1 MIFQLS
7 ASIDSRLAEAAAE
20 IESQEIGL
28 RVVSARIYKL
38 PFFKV
43 SAKILVQSPRRFNI
57 LEEFVLHAGD
67 DLVPSPTRQEVASLS
82 GMDPLFIDATCQN
95 LERLKVLETDVQ
107 NKVVLTTLGKQYY
120 AQGCLPNPP
129 AQKSV
134 HLVYWVVTDKI
145 TAGKSPLECDDSDPI
160 LPGLNV
166 QAEQQPEIHED
177 SLSSLRGEAPDNS
190 LAEQSPESSA
200 IAAATTLQRVI
211 DATTVAGLGLHLPS
225 EGRSIIKVNDA
236 VIEEQGFHKCGV
248 FVVQDTICPGERMD
262 NVSVR
267 AINIQ
272 TNQQDIALE
281 QVLDQWLQQERIK
294 LADLLPPEME
304 ILTPTQPQEEALE
317 IEKPGHA
324 RLVQELYQEQ
334 TVAARQQVQPEQPV
348 LQPIPAASP
357 GIIELLRDEA
367 IRPRFLEILNQATQ
381 AIFIVSPWIT
391 EQVVDE
397 DFKRRLKDLAQR
409 RVLVLL
415 GWGIARHQSL
425 EERAPSQALLES
437 IQSIHTPDGVPAIA
451 VWWLGNQHS
460 KDILVDWSIHM
471 TGSHNWLSYRGDR
484 LPRGE
489 STYYV
494 TVPGPVQSALEYIE
508 PLFADVANASWSSIG
523 EHHAESKNELKRC
536 CATWVAVRK
545 PDEGINRILNLAKS
559 DSLAVPTTFE
569 LMKVI
574 CLALA
579 HLPYAELARVR
590 ILDSMGLAI
599 PDLVDCAQSANCPNE
614 PLHEFLLGFKQ
625 LLRVYAKNDRQALA
639 SFLQDQRNV
648 WERIGLI
655 QPRQQETVAA
665 KKLAAG
671 RGSGVQEVTI
681 LDVVKG
687 LLDETKGSSPPSMT
701 VGKKRKKKKK

>member
-1 MIFQLS
+1 MIFQPS
-7 ASIDSRLAEAAAE
+7 SSIDSRLAEAVTE

-38 PFFKV
+38 PFFRV
-43 SAKILVQSPRRFNI
+43 SAKIFVQSPRRFNI
-57 LEEFVLHAGD
+57 LEEFVLRAGD
-67 DLVPSPTRQEVASLS
+67 DLVPSPTRQEVASLL
-82 GMDPLFIDATCQN
+82 GTDRLFIDATCQN
-95 LERLKVLETDVQ
+95 LERLKVLEADGQ

-129 AQKSV
+129 EQKLV

-145 TAGKSPLECDDSDPI
+145 TAGKSPSECDDSDPI

-166 QAEQQPEIHED
+166 QAEQQPEIRED
-177 SLSSLRGEAPDNS
+177 FPSGLRGETPDSS
-190 LAEQSPESSA
+190 LAQQSPESRA
-200 IAAATTLQRVI
+200 IASATTLQRVI
-211 DATTVAGLGLHLPS
+211 DATTAAGLSLHLPS

-236 VIEEQGFHKCGV
+236 VIEEQGFYNCGV
-248 FVVQDTICPGERMD
+248 FVVQDTICLGERTD

-267 AINIQ
+267 VINIQ

-281 QVLDQWLQQERIK
+281 QMLDKWLQQERIK

-304 ILTPTQPQEEALE
+304 ILTPTPFQEETLE
-317 IEKPGHA
+317 IEKPGHT

-334 TVAARQQVQPEQPV
+334 TVAARQQVQPEPPV
-348 LQPIPAASP
+348 LQQIPAASL
-357 GIIELLRDEA
+357 GTIELLRDEA

-381 AIFIVSPWIT
+381 VILIVSPWMT

-397 DFKRRLKDLAQR
+397 DFRRRLKDLAQR

-425 EERAPSQALLES
+425 EERAPSQALLDS
-437 IQSIHTPDGVPAIA
+437 IQSINTPDGVPAVA

-508 PLFADVANASWSSIG
+508 PLFADAANASWNSISQ
-523 EHHAESKNELKRC
+523 HNAESKNELKRC

-579 HLPYAELARVR
+579 HLPYAELARER

-599 PDLVDCAQSANCPNE
+599 PDLVGCAQSANCPSE
-614 PLHEFLLGFKQ
+614 PLREFSLGFKQ
-625 LLRVYAKNDRQALA
+625 LLQVYAKNDLQTLV

-655 QPRQQETVAA
+655 QPRQQETD
-665 KKLAAG
+665 AAG
-671 RGSGVQEVTI
+671 KLTAERGPGGQEMTI
-681 LDVVKG
+681 LDVVKEF
-687 LLDETKGSSPPSMT
+687 LDETKGSSPPNT
-701 VGKKRKKKKK
+701 TGVKKKKKKEK